1 MNTGLLSR
9 ARLYSFYPPWRAR
22 AKIVRNGSKANRCAD
37 SFEMEIA
44 DATRILFRPVTPNDR
59 ERLRAAFNRL
69 SFESRLSRFF
79 MPIAD
84 FSEEMLRY
92 LTEVDQRQHVAWC
105 AIDHALGDQ
114 PLVGT
119 VRFVRRRYHLQVAEM
134 SIEVI
139 DAYQHKGIG
148 TALFCLLFN
157 LARWHGI
164 HTLIAEVHPANR
176 KFLSF
181 LRRWGITGRL
191 QDGVIEAELPIYQ
204 DEVLFSRFWPCHELK
219 LLAEKIQ
226 EKLMMRDG

>member
-1 MNTGLLSR
+1 MNSGLLSR
-9 ARLYSFYPPWRAR
+9 ARLDFFHPPWRAR
-22 AKIVRNGSKANRCAD
+22 AKIVGSGPKARRGAD
-37 SFEMEIA
+37 AFEMEIA
-44 DATRILFRPVTPNDR
+44 GGTRILFRPVTANDR

-105 AIDHALGDQ
+105 AIDPALCDQ

-119 VRFVRRRYHLQVAEM
+119 VRFVRRRYNPQVAEM

-148 TALFCLLFN
+148 TTLFCLLYI
-157 LARWHGI
+157 LARWQGL

-176 KFLSF
+176 KFLNF

-191 QDGVIEAELPIYQ
+191 QDGVIEAEFPIYQ
-204 DEVLFSRFWPCHELK
+204 DEVLFSQFWPCHEFK
-219 LLAEKIQ
+219 SLAEKIQ
-226 EKLMMRDG
+226 EKLMMSHG